1 MESPRPAFDAS
12 GGTASTELVFVGTHT
27 GDFAGIPA
35 SGKQVAVPY
44 AAFYDLADG
53 MITALRIHGFA
64 TGLVAALTAEAT
76 PAPGTT
82 AP

>member
-1 MESPRPAFDAS
+1 
-12 GGTASTELVFVGTHT
+12 LVFVGTHT

-35 SGKQVAVPY
+35 SGKQVAVLY

>member
-1 MESPRPAFDAS
+1 M
-12 GGTASTELVFVGTHT
+12 VFVGTHT

-44 AAFYDLADG
+44 SVFYDLADG
-53 MITALRIHGFA
+53 KITALRIYGFA

-76 PAPGTT
+76 PASGTS